1 MQERKQTLLGVRPR
15 AQDHIGQ
22 DGGVVADRSSLAA
35 DAFMRPVAIAPVR
48 TRHVFGDSRRPM
60 RPGAASMTGNAL
72 AAMEN
77 LDGRGGDPRFDLL
90 TDQLVR
96 HAVEVLG
103 DLDMVIE
110 VDPAAL
116 PLGVFVGFGRQGLQ
130 RRPVELVIQRP
141 PAGSPAAHRPVVEII
156 EQRAD
161 RRIKVGQR
169 EEAPVPQPR

>member
-1 MQERKQTLLGVRPR
+1 MAGAKTLLGVWPR

-22 DGGVVADRSSLAA
+22 DGGVVADRAGLAA
-35 DAFMRPVAIAPVR
+35 DAFMRPVAITSVR
-48 TRHVFGDSRRPM
+48 ARHVFGDSRRPM

-90 TDQLVR
+90 ADQLVR

-103 DLDMVIE
+103 NLDMVIE
-110 VDPAAL
+110 VDPAVL

-130 RRPVELVIQRP
+130 RRTVELIIQRP

-161 RRIKVGQR
+161 RRVEVGQR
-169 EEAPVPQPR
+169 EEAPVPQPL